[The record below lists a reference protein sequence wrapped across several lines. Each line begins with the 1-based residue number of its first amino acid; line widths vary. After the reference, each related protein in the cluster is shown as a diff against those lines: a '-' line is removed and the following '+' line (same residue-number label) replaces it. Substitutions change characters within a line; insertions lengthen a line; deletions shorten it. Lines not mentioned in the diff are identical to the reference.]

1 MFDFKDKVICEEF
14 FIGDNV
20 IIIIYVEYV
29 KFKDNVDFVKGIE
42 IYKENGYL
50 IFKDNIWYE
59 EFVKD
64 QEDIKEYG
72 SLVIIDYYFEMLGK
86 IIDFNVYKVDGNKVE
101 WYLDMYIVSKILIYV
116 KLEILNFSICGLGI
130 IMVFVVIFFL
140 MMRRKRVQFF
150 FLFYCFF

>member
-64 QEDIKEYG
+64 
-72 SLVIIDYYFEMLGK
+72 
-86 IIDFNVYKVDGNKVE
+86 
-101 WYLDMYIVSKILIYV
+101 
-116 KLEILNFSICGLGI
+116 
-130 IMVFVVIFFL
+130 
-140 MMRRKRVQFF
+140 
-150 FLFYCFF
+150 